1 MGANVLLLYLLLLF
15 GFLLVDKARSD
26 GDESEEEEYPRYEGY
41 EEDDWVIL
49 SSTLP
54 KMRYIRKKKNR
65 SLLRTS
71 IE

>member
-1 MGANVLLLYLLLLF
+1 MGANVLFLHLLLVLVL
-15 GFLLVDKARSD
+15 LLVDKARSD
-26 GDESEEEEYPRYEGY
+26 GEESEEEEYPQYEGY

-54 KMRYIRKKKNR
+54 KIRYIRKKNR